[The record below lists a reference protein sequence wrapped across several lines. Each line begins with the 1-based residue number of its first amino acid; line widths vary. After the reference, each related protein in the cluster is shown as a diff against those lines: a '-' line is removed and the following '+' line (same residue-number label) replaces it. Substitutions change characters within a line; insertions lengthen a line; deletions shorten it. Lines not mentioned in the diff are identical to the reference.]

1 MSGSR
6 TPSSGSKKR
15 STPKSAAEMVQKALA
30 NEEKK
35 LKARAT
41 SKKSKAR
48 KSETTSRKTAA
59 TKGRTAVTEKTPDS
73 VLPVVDSTGNGNGH
87 GKTNGHGTKPSL
99 RDGADFAVESLR
111 LMPRETETKLFVLDT
126 NVLLHDP
133 TAINRFEEH
142 DLAIPITVLEE
153 VDRFKKGPDTLN
165 FNAREVARH
174 LDELA
179 PQGSMTSDEGVP
191 LGDGRGRLR
200 VVVGGALHPA
210 VRATFLQDS
219 PDHRILSAACKV
231 RDANPDR
238 EVVLV
243 SKDVSLRLKARAL
256 GMHSEDYENDKVP
269 ELDKLYKGRFELEHL
284 DGTLIDHF
292 YLPPFQVPIAELG
305 IDSPCPNAYFVL
317 KGDGKSALA
326 RYDASSDCLVRI
338 EKRSGYG
345 IMPRNSEQTF
355 ALDALTNPDIKL
367 VTLSGKAGT
376 GKTLIAL
383 AGALESRRKYEQI
396 YLARPVVPLGRQEL
410 GYLPGDINEKLD
422 PYMQPLWD
430 NLAVIRGQYKHSD
443 PSYQAILKMLET
455 EKLKI
460 NALAYIRGRSLNRIF
475 FIVDEAQNLTPHEVK
490 TIITRAGE
498 GTKIVLTGDPH
509 QIDSPYLDSRS
520 NGLTR
525 LIDRMKGQDIYAH
538 ITLEKGERS
547 ELSDL
552 ASSLL

>member
-1 MSGSR
+1 MSPSR

-15 STPKSAAEMVQKALA
+15 SAPKSAAKVAKEALA
-30 NEEKK
+30 NEEKALTK
-35 LKARAT
+35 KTKTNKQSTPASTTKAAST
-41 SKKSKAR
+41 PSKAASR
-48 KSETTSRKTAA
+48 KSTQPSIDIVSV
-59 TKGRTAVTEKTPDS
+59 KG
-73 VLPVVDSTGNGNGH
+73 GNGT
-87 GKTNGHGTKPSL
+87 GKTNGNGVHAPTTPPLSKG
-99 RDGADFAVESLR
+99 AVESLR
-111 LMPRETETKLFVLDT
+111 LTPREVDTKLFVLDT

-165 FNAREVARH
+165 FHAREVARH
-174 LDELA
+174 LDDLA
-179 PQGSMTSDEGVP
+179 PSGGLTSDEGVS

-200 VVVGGALHPA
+200 VMVGGALHPA
-210 VRATFLQDS
+210 VKATFLQDS
-219 PDHRILSAACKV
+219 PDHRILSTACKV
-231 RDANPDR
+231 RDANPSR

-256 GMHSEDYENDKVP
+256 GMLSEDYENDKVP

-284 DGTLIDHF
+284 DGGLIDRF
-292 YLPPFQVPIAELG
+292 YQPPFEVPVEEFG
-305 IDSPCPNAYFVL
+305 IETPHPNAYFVL

-326 RYDASSDCLVRI
+326 RYDRLSACLVRI

-355 ALDALTNPDIKL
+355 AIDALTNPDIKL
-367 VTLSGKAGT
+367 LTLSGKAGT
-376 GKTLIAL
+376 GKTLLAL
-383 AGALESRRKYEQI
+383 AGALETRRKYEQV

-410 GYLPGDINEKLD
+410 GYLPGDISEKLD

-443 PSYQAILKMLET
+443 SSYQAILKMLET

-538 ITLEKGERS
+538 VTLEKGERS

>member
-1 MSGSR
+1 MSEKR
-6 TPSSGSKKR
+6 TPSSGTKKR
-15 STPKSAAEMVQKALA
+15 STPRSAAQVAKAALKA
-30 NEEKK
+30 EEKR
-35 LKARAT
+35 LK
-41 SKKSKAR
+41 KQ
-48 KSETTSRKTAA
+48 TTSSNGTTKTRKTAA
-59 TKGRTAVTEKTPDS
+59 KKTTKEPVLELTPPVALTKSPTKGNGHNGNGNGTA
-73 VLPVVDSTGNGNGH
+73 NGNGH
-87 GKTNGHGTKPSL
+87 GTSVVDKTPTLHVTPSK
-99 RDGADFAVESLR
+99 
-111 LMPRETETKLFVLDT
+111 TTTKLFVLDT

-133 TAINRFEEH
+133 TAIHRFEEH

-153 VDRFKKGPDTLN
+153 VDKFKKGPDILN
-165 FNAREVARH
+165 FHSREIARQ
-174 LDELA
+174 LDDLA
-179 PQGSMTSDEGVP
+179 SHGSMTGDEGVP
-191 LGDGRGRLR
+191 LGEGMGSLR
-200 VVVGGALHPA
+200 VVVGGSLHPS
-210 VRATFLQDS
+210 VSQTFLHDS
-219 PDHRILSAACKV
+219 PDHRILSAACKL
-231 RDANPDR
+231 RDANPNRD
-238 EVVLV
+238 VVLV

-256 GMHSEDYENDKVP
+256 GMQSEDYENDKVP
-269 ELDKLYKGRFELEHL
+269 ALDKLYRGRYEIEHL
-284 DGTLIDHF
+284 DGDLIDPF
-292 YLPPFQVPIAELG
+292 YKPPFQVPVGEFDLEEYY
-305 IDSPCPNAYFVL
+305 PNSYFVL
-317 KGDGKSALA
+317 KGEGKSALA
-326 RYDASSDCLVRI
+326 RYDEASDCLVRI

-355 ALDALTNPDIKL
+355 ALDALTDPGIKL

-376 GKTLIAL
+376 GKTLLAL
-383 AGALESRRKYEQI
+383 AGALEVRRKYEQI

-430 NLAVIRGQYKHSD
+430 NLSVIRGQYKHSD

-460 NALAYIRGRSLNRIF
+460 NALAYIRGRSLNRVF

-547 ELSDL
+547 ELSDI

>member
-1 MSGSR
+1 MSKSR
-6 TPSSGSKKR
+6 TPSSSSKKR
-15 STPKSAAEMVQKALA
+15 STPKSAAEVAKAALA
-30 NEEKK
+30 NEEKT
-35 LKARAT
+35 LKARTTA
-41 SKKSKAR
+41 SKKSKTEISSSVPSAAR
-48 KSETTSRKTAA
+48 KKSGTKPSTKT
-59 TKGRTAVTEKTPDS
+59 KTISKPQN
-73 VLPVVDSTGNGNGH
+73 GNGNGS
-87 GKTNGHGTKPSL
+87 NGHTRTILDPKHAAS
-99 RDGADFAVESLR
+99 FAVESLR
-111 LMPRETETKLFVLDT
+111 LTPREVEAKLFVLDT

-165 FNAREVARH
+165 FHAREVARH

-179 PQGSMTSDEGVP
+179 PQGSLTSDEGVP

-200 VVVGGALHPA
+200 VVVGGGLHPSVA
-210 VRATFLQDS
+210 ATFLQDS

-231 RDANPDR
+231 RDANPERD
-238 EVVLV
+238 VVLV

-256 GMHSEDYENDKVP
+256 GMQSEDYENDKVP
-269 ELDKLYKGRFELEHL
+269 ELDKLYKGRYELEHL
-284 DGTLIDHF
+284 DGTLIDRF
-292 YLPPFQVPIAELG
+292 YMPPFEVPVEEFAIET
-305 IDSPCPNAYFVL
+305 PYPNAYFVL
-317 KGDGKSALA
+317 KGNGKSALA
-326 RYDASSDCLVRI
+326 RYDQASGCLTRI
-338 EKRSGYG
+338 EKRGGYG

-376 GKTLIAL
+376 GKTLLAL
-383 AGALESRRKYEQI
+383 AGALESRRKYEQV

-443 PSYQAILKMLET
+443 SAYQAILKMLET

-538 ITLEKGERS
+538 VTLEKGERS